1 MKEYLLTTDNFSNPK
16 VLTNLDAV
24 GTLLIRL
31 LILIPG
37 TNPLHPDMGVGI
49 GTVWRFMAEDDLP
62 DLQERVEQQ
71 ISTYLPPVFQS
82 AIVDL
87 SIDDDNCLIINV
99 IADGVSFVFE
109 TKGTNSEV
117 RLSESIT

>member
-1 MKEYLLTTDNFSNPK
+1 MT
-16 VLTNLDAV
+16 
-24 GTLLIRL
+24 
-31 LILIPG
+31 
-37 TNPLHPDMGVGI
+37 
-49 GTVWRFMAEDDLP
+49 EDDLP

-87 SIDDDNCLIINV
+87 SIDDDSCLIINV